1 MLADYQ
7 QHENIIQSDQNI
19 PLTFMLWK
27 MKY

>member
-7 QHENIIQSDQNI
+7 QHENIIQSDQKI